1 MAGAG
6 WCGMVMTD
14 AKTPPVAFCPIRGY
28 IFSYGQDSGV
38 SNEQIVGSLMVMT
51 TDADRCVRLMAD
63 A

>member
-1 MAGAG
+1 MRAN
-6 WCGMVMTD
+6 D
-14 AKTPPVAFCPIRGY
+14 KTPPVAFCPIWGY

-38 SNEQIVGSLMVMT
+38 SNEQIVGSPTVMA

>member
-1 MAGAG
+1 MAN
-6 WCGMVMTD
+6 

-38 SNEQIVGSLMVMT
+38 SNEQIVGSPTVKA
-51 TDADRCVRLMAD
+51 TDADRSVRLMAD

>member
-1 MAGAG
+1 MAN
-6 WCGMVMTD
+6 

-38 SNEQIVGSLMVMT
+38 SNKQIISSPMIMA
-51 TDADRCVRLMAD
+51 TDADRCVQLMAD